1 MSSINTNL
9 TAMESAVN
17 LDRTQQ
23 LLDQSINRL
32 SSGSKIASPADD
44 PAGLGVSEKMTAQN
58 QRLTAASTNIQ
69 NAISYTQASDGM
81 MSSMNGLLSRM
92 SQLAV
97 MAQDPTKTSADVALY
112 QQEFQA
118 LQDQLRS
125 TIGGT
130 TAEIGGTADI
140 SNPQGTFNGMTLFGP
155 NATGYQVSLGASG
168 GQTMTIP
175 ATNLRSGAMLGL
187 IQQDASGQ
195 YTTSITSA
203 GVGAAVTGA
212 IQQLASSRASMGAA
226 QSRLNLAA
234 STVQVQ
240 SQNLQSA
247 ISQISDV
254 DVATESTQLAK
265 YNILVQAGTSMLA
278 QANLEPQAVLKL
290 LQ

>member
-9 TAMESAVN
+9 PAMESALS
-17 LDRTQQ
+17 LDRAQQ
-23 LLDQSINRL
+23 LMDQSLNRL

-44 PAGLGVSEKMTAQN
+44 PAGLGVSEKMSSQN
-58 QRLTAASTNIQ
+58 QRLGAASTNIQ
-69 NAISYTQASDGM
+69 NAVSYTQATDGM
-81 MSSMNGLLSRM
+81 MSNLNDLLSRM
-92 SQLAV
+92 SELTV
-97 MAQDPTKTSADVALY
+97 MAQDPTKTSADVSLY

-130 TAEIGGTADI
+130 TAEIGGTADV
-140 SNPQGTFNGMTLFGP
+140 SNPLGTFNGMALFGP
-155 NATGYQVSLGASG
+155 NASGYQVALGDGSG
-168 GQTMTIP
+168 QAMVIP
-175 ATNLRSGAMLGL
+175 ATNLRSGAMLSL

-195 YTTSITSA
+195 YTTSISTTGESA
-203 GVGAAVTGA
+203 TIDSA
-212 IQQLASSRASMGAA
+212 IQQLASGRASLGAA

-278 QANLEPQAVLKL
+278 QANLQPQSVLKL